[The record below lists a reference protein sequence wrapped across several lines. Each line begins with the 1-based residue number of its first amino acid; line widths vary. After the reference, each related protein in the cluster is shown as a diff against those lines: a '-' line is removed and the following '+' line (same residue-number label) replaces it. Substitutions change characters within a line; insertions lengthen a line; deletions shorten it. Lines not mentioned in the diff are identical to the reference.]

1 MGEKEHLPLI
11 KGIGELLESMW
22 VNLLEWGK
30 HVPLNRVNQNLMFV
44 LTLSLMDIGGI
55 RI

>member
-22 VNLLEWGK
+22 VNLLEWENMY
-30 HVPLNRVNQNLMFV
+30 H
-44 LTLSLMDIGGI
+44 
-55 RI
+55 